1 MPTCSNSALVTIR
14 MAKNSEGSYFCLVY
28 QTVNSTLAI
37 LKFLNLEMQSKLVI
51 RNGFV
56 RNKLVLRNHFPR
68 PIVNLFHKDMKHL
81 ALRNNL
87 RVTQKFLI
95 TKSDCNYHGRPR
107 FLEAIRQ
114 WNQFWW
120 FNAISKEFFTSN
132 FFVLVQTFI
141 FLQLFIFHLLQNQNK
156 LSILSFRHSIFFT
169 RTFYVTFK

>member
-87 RVTQKFLI
+87 RVAKKFLI
-95 TKSDCNYHGRPR
+95 TKVDCTICILYMAVLPELGGPGPPN
-107 FLEAIRQ
+107 IWQ
-114 WNQFWW
+114 
-120 FNAISKEFFTSN
+120 IS
-132 FFVLVQTFI
+132 
-141 FLQLFIFHLLQNQNK
+141 
-156 LSILSFRHSIFFT
+156 
-169 RTFYVTFK
+169 